1 MTSTIIFHFI
11 YRTVTNRKSD
21 TMAKYIF
28 VTGGVTSSLGKGI
41 IAASLAKLLQARGFK
56 VTIQKFDPYINVD
69 PGTLNPYEHG
79 ECYVTDDGA
88 ETDLDLGHYERFLNI
103 HTSQS
108 NNVTTGRIYQTV
120 INKEREG
127 AYLGKTVQVIPHITD
142 EIKRRMLLLGKEG
155 NFDIVITEIGGTV
168 GDIESLPFVEAVRQ
182 IQWELPEEDCLVV
195 HLTLIPYL
203 KAAKELKTKPTQHS
217 VKLLSQ
223 EGVHPD
229 IIVCRTERPLSSE
242 IRRKI
247 ALFCNVK
254 QEAVIEAADAGTIY
268 EVPLIML
275 KEKLD
280 VICLKKL
287 NVTIFPEADL
297 GKWKLFLDKLKYPKS
312 QVNIGL
318 IGKYIELQD
327 AYKSILESFI
337 HAGAM
342 NECKVNVVNVHSEF
356 INDQN
361 VAEKLS
367 GLDGLLVAPGFGNR
381 GIEGKIMAIKYAREN
396 RLPFFGICLGMQ
408 MACVEFARNVLGL
421 KDAHSFEMNPETT
434 DPVIDL
440 MEEQKK
446 ITNMGGTMRLGAYP
460 CDITSGSLAHK
471 IYASTHISERHRHR
485 YEFNNKYLAAFD
497 EAGMVASG
505 KNPDTGLVEI
515 VENTQHPFFIGVQ
528 FHPELKSTVESPAP
542 LFVHFIAAAKE
553 YSEKQQFAKD
563 PLLQSEVM

>member
-1 MTSTIIFHFI
+1 
-11 YRTVTNRKSD
+11 
-21 TMAKYIF
+21 MAKYIF

-79 ECYVTDDGA
+79 ECYVTEDGA

-103 HTSQS
+103 HTSQL

-142 EIKRRMLLLGKEG
+142 EIKRRMLLIGKEG
-155 NFDIVITEIGGTV
+155 GYDIVITEIGGTV

-229 IIVCRTERPLSSE
+229 IIVCRTERSLSKE
-242 IRRKI
+242 LRRKI
-247 ALFCNVK
+247 ALFCNVR
-254 QEAVIEAADAGTIY
+254 EDAVIEASDASTIY
-268 EVPLIML
+268 EVPLMML

-287 NVTIFPEADL
+287 NVTIFPDPDL
-297 GKWKLFLDKLKYPKS
+297 KEWKLFLDKLKHPKS
-312 QVNIGL
+312 VVNIGL

-342 NECKVNVVNVHSEF
+342 NECKVNVVNVHSEHLD
-356 INDQN
+356 DQN
-361 VAEKLS
+361 VEEKLKE
-367 GLDGLLVAPGFGNR
+367 LDGLLVAPGFGNR
-381 GIEGKIMAIKYAREN
+381 GTEGKITAIRYAREN
-396 RLPFFGICLGMQ
+396 HLPFFGICLGMQ
-408 MACVEFARNVLGL
+408 MACVEFARNVLGHQQ
-421 KDAHSFEMNPETT
+421 AHSVEMDDKTPE
-434 DPVIDL
+434 PVIDM

-446 ITNMGGTMRLGAYP
+446 ITNKGGTMRLGAYD
-460 CDITSGSLAHK
+460 CAIQEQTLAHG
-471 IYASTHISERHRHR
+471 IYGQTLIQERHRHR
-485 YEFNNKYLAAFD
+485 YEFNNRYLTAF
-497 EAGMVASG
+497 EEHGMIASG
-505 KNPDTGLVEI
+505 KNPDSGLVEMI
-515 VENTQHPFFIGVQ
+515 EIKDHPFFIGVQ
-528 FHPELKSTVESPAP
+528 FHPELKSTVERPAP
-542 LFVHFIAAAKE
+542 LFVHFIQAAKARAHQKQKTEAGALAAAAR
-553 YSEKQQFAKD
+553 S
-563 PLLQSEVM
+563 